1 MAMEARLSLRQS
13 QRVVMTPLLQQ
24 AIQLLQ
30 LSTLE
35 LQEVVQ
41 KELLENP
48 LLEEVTPDTPE
59 TPADA
64 PVTPD
69 SPPAPTVEQVS
80 TDAPPTTE
88 RQTDELPFDFNAVM
102 SADDDH
108 EERSLVS
115 QEDREDLPF
124 ENVVRTQVS
133 LADHLEEQLR
143 FVAEDAA
150 VRRIGAEIIGNLDED
165 GYLRAELEEIAQ
177 RCNATAEEVTR
188 VLELVQ
194 GFDPPGV
201 AARSIQECLLLQLKR
216 DPLPDPVS
224 VEIIEA
230 HFDDLSRRRYP
241 DIARAL
247 KLPVDRIMESV
258 EEIMGLEP
266 KPGRRFGG
274 NDSRYIVP
282 DVYVYKLGNEYTIV
296 LNEDGIPRLR
306 VNSLYRSLLRNSGVD
321 EARQYV
327 EQKLR
332 SALWLIKSVDQR
344 QRTLRKVTQSIVK
357 FQRDFLDRGLP
368 HLRPLSLRDVG
379 EDIGMHE
386 STISRVTTNKYVE
399 TPQGLFELKFF
410 FHSGIASGDGEM
422 VSSVSVKKMIQD
434 LLANEDPS
442 KPLSDQEVALIL
454 KGRGLTI
461 ARRTVAKYREEL
473 GILPS
478 HQRRLAPRRRRGGGR
493 LLRGQ
498 RGGARAALPRD
509 AAAASAGAGRQR
521 ARRHPRRAQGAVHRA
536 RSGRSRRGHLQHDRA
551 PAQGHAHRGLRD
563 AEGAAEP
570 RGLARLVRLQA
581 RRAVRR
587 RPRVRRALPAQPP
600 LRREAAAARRPRAR
614 GARVRDEARGEPRAA
629 APHRGL
635 PALRPARLSAR
646 GQGVPDDRRR
656 LHGRPAP
663 LGRPRR
669 GAAPV
674 RPRARSGAD
683 PGPPRHRPRVTP
695 A

>member
-48 LLEEVTPDTPE
+48 MLEEVNQDTPE
-59 TPADA
+59 TPEGPAA
-64 PVTPD
+64 ATETPT
-69 SPPAPTVEQVS
+69 PTVEPI
-80 TDAPPTTE
+80 TAETPPTTE
-88 RQTDELPFDFNAVM
+88 RQTDELPFDFTAVM
-102 SADDDH
+102 SAAADDDH

-124 ENVVRTQVS
+124 ENVIRTQLS

-143 FVAEDAA
+143 FATEDAA
-150 VRRIGAEIIGNLDED
+150 VRRIGAQIIGNLDED

-177 RCNATAEEVTR
+177 RCATSADEVAK
-188 VLELVQ
+188 VVELVQ

-201 AARSIQECLLLQLKR
+201 AARSIQECLLLQLRR

-230 HFDDLSRRRYP
+230 HFDDLSRRRYQ

-247 KLPVDRIMESV
+247 KLSLDRIMESV

-306 VNSLYRSLLRNSGVD
+306 VNGLYRSLLRTPGSGD
-321 EARQYV
+321 EAKQYV

-357 FQRDFLDRGLP
+357 FQRDFLDRGLSY
-368 HLRPLSLRDVG
+368 LRPLSLRDVG

-399 TPQGLFELKFF
+399 TPQGLFELKYF

-434 LLANEDPS
+434 ILAAEDPA
-442 KPLSDQEVALIL
+442 KPQSDQEVAQALQ
-454 KGRGLTI
+454 KRGLTI

-478 HQRRLAPRRRRGGGR
+478 HQRRLAPRKR
-493 LLRGQ
+493 
-498 RGGARAALPRD
+498 
-509 AAAASAGAGRQR
+509 
-521 ARRHPRRAQGAVHRA
+521 
-536 RSGRSRRGHLQHDRA
+536 
-551 PAQGHAHRGLRD
+551 
-563 AEGAAEP
+563 
-570 RGLARLVRLQA
+570 
-581 RRAVRR
+581 
-587 RPRVRRALPAQPP
+587 
-600 LRREAAAARRPRAR
+600 
-614 GARVRDEARGEPRAA
+614 
-629 APHRGL
+629 
-635 PALRPARLSAR
+635 
-646 GQGVPDDRRR
+646 
-656 LHGRPAP
+656 
-663 LGRPRR
+663 
-669 GAAPV
+669 
-674 RPRARSGAD
+674 
-683 PGPPRHRPRVTP
+683 
-695 A
+695 

>member
-1 MAMEARLSLRQS
+1 MAMETRLSLRQS

-48 LLEEVTPDTPE
+48 LLEEVPTEPAETPPTPDAPATPVPE
-59 TPADA
+59 VALVEPA
-64 PVTPD
+64 
-69 SPPAPTVEQVS
+69 TVDRERG
-80 TDAPPTTE
+80 TD
-88 RQTDELPFDFNAVM
+88 DLPFDLTAVM
-102 SADDDH
+102 FDDH
-108 EERSLVS
+108 EERSLVA
-115 QEDREDLPF
+115 QEDRDELPF
-124 ENVVRTQVS
+124 ENMVRSQSS

-143 FVAEDAA
+143 FVSEDP
-150 VRRIGAEIIGNLDED
+150 VIRRIGAEIIGNLDED
-165 GYLRAELEEIAQ
+165 GYLRADLAELAQ
-177 RCNATAEEVTR
+177 RCNVAVEEIER
-188 VLELVQ
+188 VMALVQ

-201 AARSIQECLLLQLKR
+201 AARNIQECLLIQLKT
-216 DPLPDPVS
+216 DPNPDPVS
-224 VEIIEA
+224 VEIVEQ

-247 KLPVDRIMESV
+247 KLPLDRVMESV

-274 NDSRYIVP
+274 ADTRYIVP
-282 DVYVYKLGNEYTIV
+282 DVVVQKMGTDYVVL

-306 VNSLYRSLLRNSGVD
+306 VNALYRTLLRSSGE

-332 SALWLIKSVDQR
+332 SAVWLIKSVDQR

-357 FQRDFLDRGLP
+357 FQREFLDKGLP
-368 HLRPLSLRDVG
+368 YLRPLSLRDVG

-422 VSSVSVKKMIQD
+422 VSSISVKKMIQD

-442 KPLSDQEVALIL
+442 KPLSDQEVAQIL
-454 KGRGLTI
+454 KGRALVI

-478 HQRRLAPRRRRGGGR
+478 HQRRLAPKRR
-493 LLRGQ
+493 
-498 RGGARAALPRD
+498 
-509 AAAASAGAGRQR
+509 
-521 ARRHPRRAQGAVHRA
+521 
-536 RSGRSRRGHLQHDRA
+536 
-551 PAQGHAHRGLRD
+551 
-563 AEGAAEP
+563 
-570 RGLARLVRLQA
+570 
-581 RRAVRR
+581 
-587 RPRVRRALPAQPP
+587 
-600 LRREAAAARRPRAR
+600 
-614 GARVRDEARGEPRAA
+614 
-629 APHRGL
+629 
-635 PALRPARLSAR
+635 
-646 GQGVPDDRRR
+646 
-656 LHGRPAP
+656 
-663 LGRPRR
+663 
-669 GAAPV
+669 
-674 RPRARSGAD
+674 
-683 PGPPRHRPRVTP
+683 
-695 A
+695 

>member
-35 LQEVVQ
+35 LQDVVQ

-59 TPADA
+59 TTDA

-69 SPPAPTVEQVS
+69 SPPAPTVEQV
-80 TDAPPTTE
+80 TTEAPPTTE

-124 ENVVRTQVS
+124 ENVVRTHVS

-143 FVAEDAA
+143 YASEDAA
-150 VRRIGAEIIGNLDED
+150 VRRIGAQIIGNLDED

-177 RCNATAEEVTR
+177 RCGATAEEVTR

-224 VEIIEA
+224 VDIIETY
-230 HFDDLSRRRYP
+230 FDDLSRRRYQ
-241 DIARAL
+241 DIARAM

-282 DVYVYKLGNEYTIV
+282 DVFVYKLGSDYTIV

-306 VNSLYRSLLRNSGVD
+306 VNSLYRSLLKGAGSGD
-321 EARQYV
+321 EAKQYV

-434 LLANEDPS
+434 ILAAEDPA
-442 KPLSDQEVALIL
+442 KPQSDQEVAQALQ
-454 KGRGLTI
+454 KRGLTI

-478 HQRRLAPRRRRGGGR
+478 HQRRLTPRKR
-493 LLRGQ
+493 
-498 RGGARAALPRD
+498 
-509 AAAASAGAGRQR
+509 
-521 ARRHPRRAQGAVHRA
+521 
-536 RSGRSRRGHLQHDRA
+536 
-551 PAQGHAHRGLRD
+551 
-563 AEGAAEP
+563 
-570 RGLARLVRLQA
+570 
-581 RRAVRR
+581 
-587 RPRVRRALPAQPP
+587 
-600 LRREAAAARRPRAR
+600 
-614 GARVRDEARGEPRAA
+614 
-629 APHRGL
+629 
-635 PALRPARLSAR
+635 
-646 GQGVPDDRRR
+646 
-656 LHGRPAP
+656 
-663 LGRPRR
+663 
-669 GAAPV
+669 
-674 RPRARSGAD
+674 
-683 PGPPRHRPRVTP
+683 
-695 A
+695 

>member
-35 LQEVVQ
+35 LQEVVA

-48 LLEEVTPDTPE
+48 MLEEVTPDTPE

-224 VEIIEA
+224 VEIIETY
-230 HFDDLSRRRYP
+230 FDDLSRRRYQ
-241 DIARAL
+241 DIARAM
-247 KLPVDRIMESV
+247 KLAVDRIMESV

-282 DVYVYKLGNEYTIV
+282 DVFVYKLGTEYTVV

-306 VNSLYRSLLRNSGVD
+306 VNGLYRSLLRTPGSGD
-321 EARQYV
+321 EAKQYV

-357 FQRDFLDRGLP
+357 FQREFLDRGLP

-434 LLANEDPS
+434 ILAAEDPA
-442 KPLSDQEVALIL
+442 KPQSDQEVAQALQ
-454 KGRGLTI
+454 KRGLTI

-478 HQRRLAPRRRRGGGR
+478 HQRRLTPRKR
-493 LLRGQ
+493 
-498 RGGARAALPRD
+498 
-509 AAAASAGAGRQR
+509 
-521 ARRHPRRAQGAVHRA
+521 
-536 RSGRSRRGHLQHDRA
+536 
-551 PAQGHAHRGLRD
+551 
-563 AEGAAEP
+563 
-570 RGLARLVRLQA
+570 
-581 RRAVRR
+581 
-587 RPRVRRALPAQPP
+587 
-600 LRREAAAARRPRAR
+600 
-614 GARVRDEARGEPRAA
+614 
-629 APHRGL
+629 
-635 PALRPARLSAR
+635 
-646 GQGVPDDRRR
+646 
-656 LHGRPAP
+656 
-663 LGRPRR
+663 
-669 GAAPV
+669 
-674 RPRARSGAD
+674 
-683 PGPPRHRPRVTP
+683 
-695 A
+695 